1 VPAPAPF
8 LRAGFRAGTRAFA
21 RNRAPVIAAAILIL
35 IVILVALA
43 PVIAPYNPTAI
54 TPDTLL
60 GPSWAHWFGTDEFGR
75 DVLSRVLWGG
85 RLTLITAAGG
95 VALAVVVGVPLGLI
109 AGYLSNWSSG
119 LIMRLMDVLLAFPG
133 LLLAL
138 VIVTILGPGL
148 ASVGVA
154 IGVSYIPVFARVVYG
169 ATLAT
174 KARPY
179 VVAAKV
185 IGCRQSR
192 IMSRHILPN
201 VTSGI
206 VVIATS
212 AIGWAILLAA
222 ALNFLG
228 FGVQLPTAE
237 WGADLS
243 HGKDWLGPA
252 WWISTFPG
260 LAITITIF
268 AANYLGDWV
277 GNTVDSDV
285 ASSTRGRVL
294 S

>member
-1 VPAPAPF
+1 
-8 LRAGFRAGTRAFA
+8 
-21 RNRAPVIAAAILIL
+21 
-35 IVILVALA
+35 
-43 PVIAPYNPTAI
+43 
-54 TPDTLL
+54 
-60 GPSWAHWFGTDEFGR
+60 
-75 DVLSRVLWGG
+75 
-85 RLTLITAAGG
+85 
-95 VALAVVVGVPLGLI
+95 
-109 AGYLSNWSSG
+109 
-119 LIMRLMDVLLAFPG
+119 
-133 LLLAL
+133 
-138 VIVTILGPGL
+138 
-148 ASVGVA
+148 
-154 IGVSYIPVFARVVYG
+154 
-169 ATLAT
+169 
-174 KARPY
+174 
-179 VVAAKV
+179 VAAKV

-192 IMSRHILPN
+192 IMGRHILPN

-268 AANYLGDWV
+268 AANYLGDRV

-285 ASSTRGRVL
+285 ASTTRGRVL